1 MTGPLPRWEADTCA
15 VCPAQLLG
23 PGAFDVLARPGPGSA
38 YRPELGW
45 RTDPQGVPSCVH
57 PYRVGMPVGAY
68 KSAGVPVPDL
78 NSPAP
83 APTPEALEL
92 PDRLEDLEGWLV
104 AMLRSVP
111 RERMFGAVA
120 RAEREAGTRFSS
132 RDVVKAMR
140 KVMSRE
146 LTRA

>member
-1 MTGPLPRWEADTCA
+1 MAGPLPRWEADTCA
-15 VCPAQLLG
+15 VCPAQVLG
-23 PGAFDVLARPGPGSA
+23 PGTFDVLARPGPRYP

-45 RTDPQGVPSCVH
+45 RADPDGVPVCVH
-57 PYRVGMPVGAY
+57 PYRVGMPVGEY

-78 NSPAP
+78 DSPAP

-92 PDRLEDLEGWLV
+92 PERLEDLEGWLV
-104 AMLRSVP
+104 AILRSVP
-111 RERMFGAVA
+111 AERMFGAVA
-120 RAEREAGTRFSS
+120 RAEREAATRFTS